1 MVKHGEP
8 FRGSGIEES
17 LDCCGGC
24 ETIVTRTFGRVFLE
38 MSLLLLLHKNLVAE
52 GQFRDVDEI
61 DDRYGSDGHF
71 NRQHLRR
78 SSQGFQR
85 NLRARTRQPAQTRRR
100 GYSKHP

>member
-61 DDRYGSDGHF
+61 ASVRKPWLF
-71 NRQHLRR
+71 R
-78 SSQGFQR
+78 S
-85 NLRARTRQPAQTRRR
+85 L
-100 GYSKHP
+100 SKALTL